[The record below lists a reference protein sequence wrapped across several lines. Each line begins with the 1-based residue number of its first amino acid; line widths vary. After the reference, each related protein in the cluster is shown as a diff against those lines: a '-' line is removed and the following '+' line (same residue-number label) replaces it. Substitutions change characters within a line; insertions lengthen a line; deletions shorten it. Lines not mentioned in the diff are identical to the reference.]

1 MFLGEY
7 LMAKNKMTSSGDLG
21 DWYQAYRKM
30 KVDYFYNLD
39 TGNFAS
45 LLEYERY
52 LDRNL
57 GTLQHIVMNW
67 KEHEDFFK
75 TKDFLGT
82 FYLRGKSYEKDGK
95 QDTKEKAATCNFR
108 IVANPSID
116 YLVLSSYW
124 LMKAGD
130 VFDKKLPKYLYANR
144 MRRTKEGEL
153 NKNALGN
160 FEIYAHKYRSWR
172 DNALNVVQKALEN
185 DETVS
190 VITLDVK
197 NYYYSIN
204 PEFLADPLITDQ
216 LEPHLH
222 DIHALFSYVIK
233 LWNEETRSV
242 FQKSCGIPV
251 GLPASGLL
259 ANIALQ
265 SFDQLVNETLH
276 PLYYGRYV
284 DDIIIVLGEVCGIES
299 KEQFFQKLGI
309 SKEDDLYEYQSNT
322 ALDGKYRFGEE
333 KCKYILFGGTSG
345 KVRLEVFRKQLDER
359 TSEWRELPNL
369 PAANRIGVTLLAIFD
384 GEAELSNHLRDST
397 NLAVVRSRFAFML
410 RDCEVYARTFSPGEW
425 SDKLEAFLKT
435 FAEYCLTEER
445 LFTFERYIKRVLA
458 LGVLCGSYV
467 GIAAIIKKL
476 HEVIGSL
483 QTFEGLGSNGIEI
496 TDTLFGWYRDFF
508 KDSISAALNQT
519 NPSFDRQTLISFLN
533 EETAQAFRN
542 DFCPPEYQ
550 ADYEERLEEYG
561 RYFLHDLAAFPVKTL
576 ILRIEDMPLIDYK
589 FGRDLYK
596 KYELKKSFPRMIIER
611 YSQPLRGL
619 KFKEFE
625 TLDCRKLSDTFYK
638 YLYFLTRPLNEYDMY
653 FDLNECTQNQELED
667 GSDEFNFDVF
677 SWILKALRG
686 YGAFNKDG
694 KYFKSEKS
702 HFKIPL
708 DVHSR
713 AIDIALAC
721 YSMEERTLDL
731 LLRDQKDANLT
742 TRYER
747 FTHLVNR
754 VLGSRNTINYLVFPE
769 LAIPIKWFS
778 GAARKLQK
786 RRINFISGVE
796 YFIGDKTISNQV
808 WACLN
813 HSAFD
818 YNSYVFLRQKKL
830 TPAPAEFHRITKESQ
845 ASLAWDPPE
854 KYVDSIVDNPAIAW
868 PPVVV
873 HGQFFFSMLICV
885 ELMNIQYRNA
895 LRGKVDCLFVPE
907 WNRDTNSFNDLVSAS
922 ALDLHAFIVQCNN
935 NKYGD
940 CRIRGP
946 FKENYRRD
954 VVMAKG
960 GENDYFVLGRIDI
973 EELRDFQLSK
983 YKEGPFKPL
992 PVGYKMS
999 AERKSLYLKKDG

>member
-1 MFLGEY
+1 MVE
-7 LMAKNKMTSSGDLG
+7 NKMTSSGDLS

-57 GTLQHIVMNW
+57 GKLQHIVMNW

-82 FYLRGKSYEKDGK
+82 FYLRGKSFEKDGK
-95 QDTKEKAATCNFR
+95 QDKKKKEAVCNYR

-124 LMKAGD
+124 LIKVGD
-130 VFDKKLPKYLYANR
+130 VLDKNLPKYLYANR

-153 NKNALGN
+153 NANALGN

-185 DETVS
+185 DEKVS

-197 NYYYSIN
+197 NFYYSIN
-204 PEFLADPLITDQ
+204 PEFLVTDSWILEQ
-216 LEPHLH
+216 LEHCPR
-222 DIHALFSYVIK
+222 DIHSLFSHVIK
-233 LWNEETRSV
+233 MWSEETITV
-242 FQKSCGIPV
+242 FQKNCGIPV

-265 SFDQLVNETLH
+265 SFDKLVNETLH

-284 DDIIIVLGEVCGIES
+284 DDIIIVLGEVCGVVSIQ
-299 KEQFFQKLGI
+299 QFFEKLGI
-309 SKEDDLYEYQSNT
+309 EKEDDLYVYLSET
-322 ALDGKYRFGEE
+322 AMEGQYRFGEE
-333 KCKYILFGGTSG
+333 KSKHILFEGVPG
-345 KVRLEVFRKQLDER
+345 KVRLEVFRKQLNER

-369 PAANRIGVTLLAIFD
+369 PAANRIGVILLAILD

-397 NLAVVRSRFAFML
+397 NLAVVRSRFSFML

-445 LFTFERYIKRVLA
+445 LFTFERYIKRALA
-458 LGVLCGSYV
+458 LGVLCESYV

-476 HEVIGSL
+476 HGVIGSL
-483 QTFEGLGSNGIEI
+483 QKSRGLGSNGIEI
-496 TDTLFGWYRDFF
+496 TDTLFGWYWDFF
-508 KDSISAALNQT
+508 KDSIRAALNQT
-519 NPSFDRQTLISFLN
+519 NPSFDLQTLMTFLD
-533 EETAQAFRN
+533 EKTTQAFRN
-542 DFCPPEYQ
+542 DFCSPEYQ
-550 ADYEERLEEYG
+550 PEYPERLKDYG

-576 ILRIEDMPLIDYK
+576 ILKKEDMPLIDYK

-596 KYELKKSFPRMIIER
+596 KYELEKSFSRMIIER
-611 YSQPLRGL
+611 FSQPLRGL

-625 TLDCRKLSDTFYK
+625 TLGCNKLSDTFYK

-653 FDLNECTQNQELED
+653 FDLNKCTSNQERED
-667 GSDEFNFDVF
+667 GSDEFTFDVF
-677 SWILKALRG
+677 SEILKALRG
-686 YGAFNKDG
+686 YGSFNKDG
-694 KYFKSEKS
+694 KYFKPEKS
-702 HFKIPL
+702 NFKIPL
-708 DVHSR
+708 DTHR
-713 AIDIALAC
+713 PTIDIALAC

-742 TRYER
+742 ARYER

-786 RRINFISGVE
+786 RKINFISGVE
-796 YFIGDKTISNQV
+796 YFIRDKTISNQV

-830 TPAPAEFHRITKESQ
+830 TPAPAELNRIVKESQ
-845 ASLAWDPPE
+845 ATLAWDPAE
-854 KYVDSIVDNPAIAW
+854 EIVDRIVGESNSPW
-868 PPVVV
+868 PPIIM

-885 ELMNIQYRNA
+885 ELMNIQYRND

-999 AERKSLYLKKDG
+999 AERKSLYLKKEAEEQV